1 MQYNGKKFQTKMAVL
16 AVMSIGIGQ
25 AAYAEETIKVDKVEV
40 ISSTPLPSV
49 GVPINQI
56 PSNVQTVKAEDIQRS
71 QALDVTDYLNKNMG
85 SVYINEIQNNPLQPD
100 VNYRGFTASP
110 LLGTPQGLSIYMD
123 GVRMNQ
129 PFGDVVSW
137 DLIPKNAIAG
147 MQIMPGSNPLFG
159 LNTLGGALSIQ
170 TKNGRDYPGGAVQ
183 TTFGSYG
190 RKTSEFEYGGSKD
203 SLDWFVSGTY
213 FDENGWRDQS
223 QSEASQL
230 FGKLGW
236 QGEKTDLKL
245 TYSYAN
251 TNLNGN
257 GLQPESFL
265 KRDYGSVFT
274 YPDNTKNES
283 NFVNLQLA
291 HYFTDNVSFSGNTYY
306 RKIKTAT
313 YNGDLNDSSLPDDVG
328 GLGESLYRSGNLRCS
343 TTGAGAALLPNGEP
357 SEKCAGV
364 INRGSIDQENM
375 GIFGQLEV
383 TDKLFGLDNKY
394 IFGSGFDYSKSS
406 YSQSAEFANLTADR
420 GLVGTGFFAD
430 PTNGLG
436 FTIEDENGVSV
447 PDDRRVNLS
456 GKTYTWSLYATDTV
470 SLTDRLH
477 LTGSARYNYV
487 RVQNK
492 DGFIPDAS
500 NPDSLTGDHTFNRI
514 NPAIGLAFDVTSNL
528 NSYIGYNEGS
538 RAPTSIELGC
548 ANPDNAC
555 KLPNSMAGDPS
566 LKQVV
571 TKTWEAGLRGRLDR
585 TFSWNAGVFNA
596 TNENDILF
604 VSSSS
609 TPGLGYFKNFGE
621 TRRRGFESGLKA
633 QFDDFSIGANYTFLD
648 ATYQQNDTFTSEANS
663 SADADGQISISKGN
677 RIPLVPHNIFKV
689 YSDYRVTPRFSVGA
703 DLLAIS
709 GSYARGN
716 ENQQQQAGGDYLGD
730 GKVGGYAI
738 VNLSAAFNINQS
750 WKVFGRIDNLLDKEY
765 ATAGQLGASPFSPAN
780 GSYMLVPNGAN
791 LNSTTVGET
800 FLAPGAPRTGW
811 IGVRWEFGGAKTA
824 LKTDND

>member
-1 MQYNGKKFQTKMAVL
+1 
-16 AVMSIGIGQ
+16 MSIGIGQ

-492 DGFIPDAS
+492 DGLIPDAS